1 MNPHWAGG
9 IVVLFVLTTASGAH
23 AGTPESI
30 LDARPCGPDSV
41 TGPLR
46 WLIPQGAFG
55 ADFRPACRGH
65 DACYDTPFA
74 NRSQCDQQFL
84 NGMLQACDQSTH
96 PVLCRRKARLMH
108 RMTSRHGASS
118 FQSAQ
123 AVALRT
129 VAATGP

>member
-1 MNPHWAGG
+1 MNLHRLG
-9 IVVLFVLTTASGAH
+9 VVLVLFILATGSDAP

-55 ADFRPACRGH
+55 ADFRPACRAH

-84 NGMLQACDQSTH
+84 NGMLQACDHSTH

-108 RMTSRHGASS
+108 RVTSRHGGSS

-123 AVALRT
+123 AVAMRT
-129 VAATGP
+129 VAATAR